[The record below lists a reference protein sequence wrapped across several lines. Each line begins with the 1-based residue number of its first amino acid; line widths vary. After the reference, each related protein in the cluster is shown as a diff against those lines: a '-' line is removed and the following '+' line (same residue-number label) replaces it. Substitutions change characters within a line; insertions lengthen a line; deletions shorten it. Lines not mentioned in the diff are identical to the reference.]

1 VKKMNDK
8 IKQHIDISQFERIGA
23 DTDGNKT
30 VSGPNTSY
38 WRDAVRRLS
47 MNKAAM
53 AALIIIIIITLSSI
67 IVPFFSPYTISEQHL
82 SHTDAPI
89 GFKDPTDGHIHL
101 FGTDSLGRDIFTRV
115 WYGGRI
121 SLSISLAA
129 VLVNFIIGII
139 YGGIAGYAGGIV
151 DNIMM
156 RIIEIVNG
164 IPYLIIVILLMMVLP
179 AGTMTMVIA
188 YATVGWTGM
197 ARLVR
202 GQVMSLK
209 EQDYVVA
216 AKVMGAKPAR
226 IIGKHLLP
234 NTLSVVIVNITL
246 SIPNAIF
253 TEAFLSYIGLGV
265 PVPLASWG
273 TLANEGSRVF
283 QVYPSQLIIPAICIS
298 LTMLSFNLLGDGL
311 RDALDPKLRR

>member
-1 VKKMNDK
+1 MGNN
-8 IKQHIDISQFERIGA
+8 INHIDKSLFEPIEKNPAESEAIVRE
-23 DTDGNKT
+23 
-30 VSGPNTSY
+30 STSY
-38 WRDAVRRLS
+38 WKDALRRLAK
-47 MNKAAM
+47 NKTAM
-53 AALIIIIIITLSSI
+53 VSLIIIIIITLFSI
-67 IVPFFSPYTISEQHL
+67 LVPFLSPYNMSEQHL
-82 SHTDAPI
+82 AHTDAPI
-89 GFKDPTDGHIHL
+89 GFKDPTDGHMHL

-121 SLSISLAA
+121 SLFISFSA

-139 YGGIAGYAGGIV
+139 YGGISGYVGGAI

-164 IPYLIIVILLMMVLP
+164 IPYLIIVVLLMMVLP

-202 GQVMSLK
+202 GQVIGLK

-216 AKVMGAKPAR
+216 AKVMGAKSTR
-226 IIGKHLLP
+226 IIVKHLLP
-234 NTLSVVIVNITL
+234 NTLSVIIVNITL

-283 QVYPSQLIIPAICIS
+283 QIYPSQLIIPAILIS

>member
-1 VKKMNDK
+1 MES
-8 IKQHIDISQFERIGA
+8 KQKHIDKSQFERIGA
-23 DTDGNKT
+23 DPSVIRSEAGQD
-30 VSGPNTSY
+30 TSY
-38 WRDAVRRLS
+38 WKDAMKRLS
-47 MNKAAM
+47 RNKAAM
-53 AALIIIIIITLSSI
+53 AALIIIIIITLFSVF
-67 IVPFFSPYTISEQHL
+67 VPFFSPYTISEQHL
-82 SHTDAPI
+82 AHTYAPI
-89 GFKDPTDGHIHL
+89 GFKDPTDGHMHL

-121 SLSISLAA
+121 SLFISFSA
-129 VLVNFIIGII
+129 VLINFIIGII

-209 EQDYVVA
+209 QQDYVVA
-216 AKVMGAKPAR
+216 AKVMGARPAR
-226 IIGKHLLP
+226 IIVKHLLP

-246 SIPNAIF
+246 SIPSAMF

-283 QVYPSQLIIPAICIS
+283 QIYPSQLIIPAICIS